1 METELSKVLASGG
14 SEAQQKY
21 LVDLAIDSELAENDL
36 QRLPLQDEVK
46 HYTTKLVNQIGDY
59 SKYLNEK
66 LANGGTVTAEEK
78 ESLRALYEALSSL
91 KKSLNE
97 MSRQMGDDFDFSS
110 LKDAGEGNFM
120 YDGFTELENMSV
132 NFPELIYDGPFS
144 EAPYEYTDTEA
155 KFSFSDIAASYGS
168 DNFDTVYAIC
178 VGDTGVNLTVTGM
191 KVTNCNITAP
201 VQTEETAAEAE
212 TEAQAEEETEAETEA
227 ETQEEDAEDEAE
239 IEEAAVEEE
248 SEAETEETTET
259 EATTA
264 AETTVKETT
273 AEETSATELTRPN
286 AAEIAANAPNG
297 DSIAPIIIIIVVVVV
312 VAAAAIVI
320 IIMMI
325 KKNKGKYY

>member
-1 METELSKVLASGG
+1 MKKLFRTMCAAAVGILSCAMLAVTAYAEDYTFDVSGASESGG
-14 SEAQQKY
+14 KWGQSFICYTALGNEEFSENFNPMWMTS
-21 LVDLAIDSELAENDL
+21 DSEVIVD
-36 QRLPLQDEVK
+36 
-46 HYTTKLVNQIGDY
+46 YTYKG
-59 SKYLNEK
+59 E
-66 LANGGTVTAEEK
+66 ANGSPV
-78 ESLRALYEALSSL
+78 
-91 KKSLNE
+91 
-97 MSRQMGDDFDFSS
+97 
-110 LKDAGEGNFM
+110 
-120 YDGFTELENMSV
+120 
-132 NFPELIYDGPFS
+132 ELIWQTWDDGPA
-144 EAPYEYTDTEA
+144 EPNPDVTKNWNKVTPYEYTDTEA

-201 VQTEETAAEAE
+201 VQTEEAAAEAE
-212 TEAQAEEETEAETEA
+212 TEAQTEEETEAETEAETEEATEAETEA

-248 SEAETEETTET
+248 TEAETEETTET

-286 AAEIAANAPNG
+286 AAEIAANAPKG

-312 VAAAAIVI
+312 VAAAAVVI

>member
-1 METELSKVLASGG
+1 MKKLFRTMCAAAVGILSCAMLAVTAYAEDYTFDVSGA
-14 SEAQQKY
+14 SESNGKWGQSFTCYTA
-21 LVDLAIDSELAENDL
+21 LGNEEFSENFNPMWMTSDSEVIVD
-36 QRLPLQDEVK
+36 
-46 HYTTKLVNQIGDY
+46 YTYKG
-59 SKYLNEK
+59 E
-66 LANGGTVTAEEK
+66 ANGSPV
-78 ESLRALYEALSSL
+78 
-91 KKSLNE
+91 
-97 MSRQMGDDFDFSS
+97 
-110 LKDAGEGNFM
+110 
-120 YDGFTELENMSV
+120 
-132 NFPELIYDGPFS
+132 ELIWQTWDDGPA
-144 EAPYEYTDTEA
+144 EPNPDVTKNWNKVTPYEYTDAEA

-201 VQTEETAAEAE
+201 VQTEEAAAEAE
-212 TEAQAEEETEAETEA
+212 TEAQTEEETEAETEAETEEATEAETEA

-248 SEAETEETTET
+248 TEAETEETTET
-259 EATTA
+259 EATTT

-273 AEETSATELTRPN
+273 AKETSATELTRPN
-286 AAEIAANAPNG
+286 AAEIAANAPKG

-312 VAAAAIVI
+312 VAAAAVVI

>member
-1 METELSKVLASGG
+1 MGNEEY
-14 SEAQQKY
+14 SENFNPMWMTS
-21 LVDLAIDSELAENDL
+21 DSEVIVD
-36 QRLPLQDEVK
+36 
-46 HYTTKLVNQIGDY
+46 YTYTG
-59 SKYLNEK
+59 E
-66 LANGGTVTAEEK
+66 ANGSPV
-78 ESLRALYEALSSL
+78 
-91 KKSLNE
+91 
-97 MSRQMGDDFDFSS
+97 
-110 LKDAGEGNFM
+110 
-120 YDGFTELENMSV
+120 
-132 NFPELIYDGPFS
+132 ELIWQTWGDGPVKPNPDVTKDWNKI
-144 EAPYEYTDTEA
+144 APYEYTDTEA

-212 TEAQAEEETEAETEA
+212 TEAQTEEETEAETEEATEAETEA
-227 ETQEEDAEDEAE
+227 ETQEEDED
-239 IEEAAVEEE
+239 
-248 SEAETEETTET
+248 ETEETTET

-264 AETTVKETT
+264 AETTVK
-273 AEETSATELTRPN
+273 ETSATELTRPN

>member
-1 METELSKVLASGG
+1 MKKLFRTMSAAAVGILSCAMLAVTAYAEDYMFDVSGA
-14 SEAQQKY
+14 SESNGKWGQSFICYTALGNEEY
-21 LVDLAIDSELAENDL
+21 SENFNPMWMTSDSEVIVD
-36 QRLPLQDEVK
+36 
-46 HYTTKLVNQIGDY
+46 YTYKG
-59 SKYLNEK
+59 E
-66 LANGGTVTAEEK
+66 ANGSPV
-78 ESLRALYEALSSL
+78 
-91 KKSLNE
+91 
-97 MSRQMGDDFDFSS
+97 
-110 LKDAGEGNFM
+110 
-120 YDGFTELENMSV
+120 
-132 NFPELIYDGPFS
+132 ELIWQTWGDGPVKPNPDVTKDWNKI
-144 EAPYEYTDTEA
+144 APYEYTDTEA

-201 VQTEETAAEAE
+201 VQTEEAAAEAE
-212 TEAQAEEETEAETEA
+212 TEAQTEEETEAETEAETEEATEAETEA

-248 SEAETEETTET
+248 TEAETEETTET
-259 EATTA
+259 EATTT

-273 AEETSATELTRPN
+273 AKETSATELTRPN
-286 AAEIAANAPNG
+286 AAEIAANAPKG

-312 VAAAAIVI
+312 VAAAAVVI

>member
-1 METELSKVLASGG
+1 MKKLFKTMSAAAVGILSCAILAATAYAEDYTFDVSGASESGG
-14 SEAQQKY
+14 KWGQSFICYTALGNEEYSENFNPMWMTS
-21 LVDLAIDSELAENDL
+21 DSEVIVD
-36 QRLPLQDEVK
+36 
-46 HYTTKLVNQIGDY
+46 YTYTG
-59 SKYLNEK
+59 E
-66 LANGGTVTAEEK
+66 ANGSPV
-78 ESLRALYEALSSL
+78 
-91 KKSLNE
+91 
-97 MSRQMGDDFDFSS
+97 
-110 LKDAGEGNFM
+110 
-120 YDGFTELENMSV
+120 
-132 NFPELIYDGPFS
+132 ELIWQTWGDGPVKPNPDVTKDWNKI
-144 EAPYEYTDTEA
+144 APYEYTDTEA

-212 TEAQAEEETEAETEA
+212 TEAQTEEEIEAETEA

-248 SEAETEETTET
+248 TEVETEETTET

-286 AAEIAANAPNG
+286 AAEIAANAPKG

-312 VAAAAIVI
+312 VAAAAVVI

>member
-1 METELSKVLASGG
+1 MKKLFKTMSAAAVGILSCAILAATAYAEDYTFDVSGASESGG
-14 SEAQQKY
+14 KWGQSFICYTALGNEEYSENFNPMWMTS
-21 LVDLAIDSELAENDL
+21 DSEVIVD
-36 QRLPLQDEVK
+36 
-46 HYTTKLVNQIGDY
+46 YTYTG
-59 SKYLNEK
+59 E
-66 LANGGTVTAEEK
+66 ANGSPV
-78 ESLRALYEALSSL
+78 
-91 KKSLNE
+91 
-97 MSRQMGDDFDFSS
+97 
-110 LKDAGEGNFM
+110 
-120 YDGFTELENMSV
+120 
-132 NFPELIYDGPFS
+132 ELIWQTWGDGPVKPNPDVTKDWNKI
-144 EAPYEYTDTEA
+144 APYEYTDTEA

-212 TEAQAEEETEAETEA
+212 TEAQTEEATEAETEA
-227 ETQEEDAEDEAE
+227 ETQEEDEAE

-286 AAEIAANAPNG
+286 AAEIAANAPKS

>member
-1 METELSKVLASGG
+1 MKKLFRTMCAAAVGILSCAMLDVTAYAEDYTFDVSGASESNGKWG
-14 SEAQQKY
+14 QSFICYTALGNEEYSENFNPMWMTS
-21 LVDLAIDSELAENDL
+21 DSEVIVD
-36 QRLPLQDEVK
+36 
-46 HYTTKLVNQIGDY
+46 YTYKG
-59 SKYLNEK
+59 E
-66 LANGGTVTAEEK
+66 ANGSPV
-78 ESLRALYEALSSL
+78 
-91 KKSLNE
+91 
-97 MSRQMGDDFDFSS
+97 
-110 LKDAGEGNFM
+110 
-120 YDGFTELENMSV
+120 
-132 NFPELIYDGPFS
+132 ELIWQTWGDGPVKPNPDVTKDWNKI
-144 EAPYEYTDTEA
+144 APYEYTDTEA

-201 VQTEETAAEAE
+201 VQTEEAAAEAE
-212 TEAQAEEETEAETEA
+212 TEAQTEEETEAETEAETEEATEAETEA

-248 SEAETEETTET
+248 TEAETEETTET
-259 EATTA
+259 EATTT

-273 AEETSATELTRPN
+273 AKETSATELTRPN
-286 AAEIAANAPNG
+286 AAEIAANAPKG

-312 VAAAAIVI
+312 VAAAAVVI

>member
-1 METELSKVLASGG
+1 MKKLFRTMCAAAVGILSCAMLAVTAYAEDYTFDVSGA
-14 SEAQQKY
+14 SESNGKWGQSFTCYTALGNEEY
-21 LVDLAIDSELAENDL
+21 SENFNPMWMTSDSEVIVD
-36 QRLPLQDEVK
+36 
-46 HYTTKLVNQIGDY
+46 YTYKG
-59 SKYLNEK
+59 E
-66 LANGGTVTAEEK
+66 ANGSPV
-78 ESLRALYEALSSL
+78 
-91 KKSLNE
+91 
-97 MSRQMGDDFDFSS
+97 
-110 LKDAGEGNFM
+110 
-120 YDGFTELENMSV
+120 
-132 NFPELIYDGPFS
+132 ELIWQTWGDGPVKPNPDVTKDWNKI
-144 EAPYEYTDTEA
+144 APYEYTDTEA

-201 VQTEETAAEAE
+201 VQTEEAAAEAE
-212 TEAQAEEETEAETEA
+212 TEAQTEEETEAETEAETEEATEAETEA

-248 SEAETEETTET
+248 TEAETEETTET
-259 EATTA
+259 EATTT

-273 AEETSATELTRPN
+273 AKETSATELTRPN
-286 AAEIAANAPNG
+286 AAEIAANAPKG

-312 VAAAAIVI
+312 VAAAAVVI

>member
-1 METELSKVLASGG
+1 MKKLFRTMSAAAVGILSCAMLAVTAYAEDYTFDVSGA
-14 SEAQQKY
+14 SESNGKWGQSFICYTA
-21 LVDLAIDSELAENDL
+21 LGNEEFSENFNPMWMTSDSEVIVD
-36 QRLPLQDEVK
+36 
-46 HYTTKLVNQIGDY
+46 YTYKG
-59 SKYLNEK
+59 E
-66 LANGGTVTAEEK
+66 ANGSPV
-78 ESLRALYEALSSL
+78 
-91 KKSLNE
+91 
-97 MSRQMGDDFDFSS
+97 
-110 LKDAGEGNFM
+110 
-120 YDGFTELENMSV
+120 
-132 NFPELIYDGPFS
+132 ELIWQTWGDGPVKPNPDVTKDWNKI
-144 EAPYEYTDTEA
+144 APYEYTDTEA

-212 TEAQAEEETEAETEA
+212 TEAQTEEETEAETEAETEEATEAETEA

-239 IEEAAVEEE
+239 IEEAAAEEE
-248 SEAETEETTET
+248 TEAETEETTET
-259 EATTA
+259 EVTTT

-273 AEETSATELTRPN
+273 AKETSATELTRPN
-286 AAEIAANAPNG
+286 AAEIAANAPKG

-312 VAAAAIVI
+312 VAAAAVVI

>member
-1 METELSKVLASGG
+1 MKKLFKTMSAAAVGILSCAILAATAYAEDYTFDVSGASESGG
-14 SEAQQKY
+14 KWGQSFICYTALGNEEYSENFNPMWMTS
-21 LVDLAIDSELAENDL
+21 DSEVIVD
-36 QRLPLQDEVK
+36 
-46 HYTTKLVNQIGDY
+46 YTYTG
-59 SKYLNEK
+59 E
-66 LANGGTVTAEEK
+66 ANGSPV
-78 ESLRALYEALSSL
+78 
-91 KKSLNE
+91 
-97 MSRQMGDDFDFSS
+97 
-110 LKDAGEGNFM
+110 
-120 YDGFTELENMSV
+120 
-132 NFPELIYDGPFS
+132 ELIWQTWGDGPVKPNPDVTKDWNKI
-144 EAPYEYTDTEA
+144 APYEYTDTEA

-212 TEAQAEEETEAETEA
+212 TEAQTEEATEAETEEATEAETEA
-227 ETQEEDAEDEAE
+227 ETQEED
-239 IEEAAVEEE
+239 
-248 SEAETEETTET
+248 EAETEETTET

-273 AEETSATELTRPN
+273 AEKTSATELTRPN

>member
-1 METELSKVLASGG
+1 MYVYILGKEYLKMKKLFRTMCAAAVGILSCAMLAVTAYAEDYTFDVSGA
-14 SEAQQKY
+14 SESNGKWGQSFTCYTA
-21 LVDLAIDSELAENDL
+21 LGNEEFSENFNPMWMTSDSEVIVD
-36 QRLPLQDEVK
+36 
-46 HYTTKLVNQIGDY
+46 YTYKG
-59 SKYLNEK
+59 E
-66 LANGGTVTAEEK
+66 ANGSPV
-78 ESLRALYEALSSL
+78 
-91 KKSLNE
+91 
-97 MSRQMGDDFDFSS
+97 
-110 LKDAGEGNFM
+110 
-120 YDGFTELENMSV
+120 
-132 NFPELIYDGPFS
+132 ELIWQTWGDGPA
-144 EAPYEYTDTEA
+144 EPNPDVTKNWNKVTPYEYTDTEA

-201 VQTEETAAEAE
+201 VQTEEAAAEAE
-212 TEAQAEEETEAETEA
+212 TEAQTEEETEAETEAETEEATEAETEA

-248 SEAETEETTET
+248 TEAETEETTET

-264 AETTVKETT
+264 ETTVKETT
-273 AEETSATELTRPN
+273 AKETSATELTRPN
-286 AAEIAANAPNG
+286 AAEIAANAPKG

-312 VAAAAIVI
+312 VAAAAVVI

>member
-1 METELSKVLASGG
+1 MKKLFKTMSAAAVGILSCAILAATAYAEDYTFDVSGASESGG
-14 SEAQQKY
+14 KWGQSFICYTALGNEEYSENFNPMWMTS
-21 LVDLAIDSELAENDL
+21 DSEVIVD
-36 QRLPLQDEVK
+36 
-46 HYTTKLVNQIGDY
+46 YTYTG
-59 SKYLNEK
+59 E
-66 LANGGTVTAEEK
+66 ANGSPV
-78 ESLRALYEALSSL
+78 
-91 KKSLNE
+91 
-97 MSRQMGDDFDFSS
+97 
-110 LKDAGEGNFM
+110 
-120 YDGFTELENMSV
+120 
-132 NFPELIYDGPFS
+132 ELIWQTWGDGPVKPNPDVTKDWNKI
-144 EAPYEYTDTEA
+144 APYEYTDTEA

-212 TEAQAEEETEAETEA
+212 TEAQTEEATEAETEEATEAETEA
-227 ETQEEDAEDEAE
+227 ETQEED
-239 IEEAAVEEE
+239 
-248 SEAETEETTET
+248 EAETEETTET

>member
-1 METELSKVLASGG
+1 MKKLFKTMSAAAVGILSCAILAATAYAEDYTFDVSGASESGG
-14 SEAQQKY
+14 KWGQSFICYTALGNEEYSENFNPMWMTS
-21 LVDLAIDSELAENDL
+21 DSEVIVD
-36 QRLPLQDEVK
+36 
-46 HYTTKLVNQIGDY
+46 YTYTG
-59 SKYLNEK
+59 E
-66 LANGGTVTAEEK
+66 ANGSPV
-78 ESLRALYEALSSL
+78 
-91 KKSLNE
+91 
-97 MSRQMGDDFDFSS
+97 
-110 LKDAGEGNFM
+110 
-120 YDGFTELENMSV
+120 
-132 NFPELIYDGPFS
+132 ELIWQTWGDGPVKPNPDVTKDWNKI
-144 EAPYEYTDTEA
+144 APYEYTDTEA

-191 KVTNCNITAP
+191 KVTNCNITA
-201 VQTEETAAEAE
+201 E
-212 TEAQAEEETEAETEA
+212 TEAQTEEATEAETEA
-227 ETQEEDAEDEAE
+227 ETQEEDEAE

-248 SEAETEETTET
+248 NEAETEETTET

>member
-1 METELSKVLASGG
+1 MYVYILGKEYLKMKKLFKTMSAAAVGILSCAILAATAYAEDYTFDVSGASESGG
-14 SEAQQKY
+14 KWGQSFICYTALGNEEYSENFNPMWMTS
-21 LVDLAIDSELAENDL
+21 DSEVIVD
-36 QRLPLQDEVK
+36 
-46 HYTTKLVNQIGDY
+46 YTYTG
-59 SKYLNEK
+59 E
-66 LANGGTVTAEEK
+66 ANGSPV
-78 ESLRALYEALSSL
+78 
-91 KKSLNE
+91 
-97 MSRQMGDDFDFSS
+97 
-110 LKDAGEGNFM
+110 
-120 YDGFTELENMSV
+120 
-132 NFPELIYDGPFS
+132 ELIWQTWGDGPVKPNPDVTKDWNKI
-144 EAPYEYTDTEA
+144 APYEYTDTEA

-191 KVTNCNITAP
+191 KVTNCNITAT

-212 TEAQAEEETEAETEA
+212 TEAQTEEATEAETEA
-227 ETQEEDAEDEAE
+227 ETQEEDEAE

-248 SEAETEETTET
+248 NEAETEETTET

>member
-1 METELSKVLASGG
+1 MKKLFRTMCAAAVGILSCAMLAVTAYAEDYTFDVSGA
-14 SEAQQKY
+14 SESNGKWGQSFTCYTA
-21 LVDLAIDSELAENDL
+21 LGNEEFSENFNPMWMTSDSEVIVD
-36 QRLPLQDEVK
+36 
-46 HYTTKLVNQIGDY
+46 YTYKG
-59 SKYLNEK
+59 E
-66 LANGGTVTAEEK
+66 ANGSPV
-78 ESLRALYEALSSL
+78 
-91 KKSLNE
+91 
-97 MSRQMGDDFDFSS
+97 
-110 LKDAGEGNFM
+110 
-120 YDGFTELENMSV
+120 
-132 NFPELIYDGPFS
+132 ELIWQTWDDGPA
-144 EAPYEYTDTEA
+144 EPNPDVTKNWNKVTPYEYTDTEA

-201 VQTEETAAEAE
+201 VQTEEAAAEAE
-212 TEAQAEEETEAETEA
+212 TEAQTEEETEAETEAETEEATEAETEA

-248 SEAETEETTET
+248 TETEAEETTET
-259 EATTA
+259 EATTT

-273 AEETSATELTRPN
+273 AKETSATELTRPN
-286 AAEIAANAPNG
+286 AAEIAANAPKG

-312 VAAAAIVI
+312 VAAAAVVI

>member
-1 METELSKVLASGG
+1 MKKLLKAMSAAAVGVFSCAVLAVTAYAEDYTFDVSGATETNG
-14 SEAQQKY
+14 QWSQSFSYYTALGNEEFA
-21 LVDLAIDSELAENDL
+21 ANFNPMWMTSDSEVIVD
-36 QRLPLQDEVK
+36 
-46 HYTTKLVNQIGDY
+46 YTYTG
-59 SKYLNEK
+59 E
-66 LANGGTVTAEEK
+66 ANGAPV
-78 ESLRALYEALSSL
+78 
-91 KKSLNE
+91 
-97 MSRQMGDDFDFSS
+97 
-110 LKDAGEGNFM
+110 
-120 YDGFTELENMSV
+120 
-132 NFPELIYDGPFS
+132 ELIWQTWDDGPA
-144 EAPYEYTDTEA
+144 EPNPDVTKKWNKVAPYEYTDTEA

-212 TEAQAEEETEAETEA
+212 TEAQTEEETEAETEEATEAETEA
-227 ETQEEDAEDEAE
+227 ETQEEDEAE

-248 SEAETEETTET
+248 TEAETEETTET

-286 AAEIAANAPNG
+286 AAEIAANAPKG

-312 VAAAAIVI
+312 VAAAAVVI

>member
-1 METELSKVLASGG
+1 MSAAAVGILSCAILAATAYAEDYTFDVSGASESGG
-14 SEAQQKY
+14 KWGQSFICYTALGNEEYSENFNPMWMTS
-21 LVDLAIDSELAENDL
+21 DSEVIVD
-36 QRLPLQDEVK
+36 
-46 HYTTKLVNQIGDY
+46 YTYKG
-59 SKYLNEK
+59 E
-66 LANGGTVTAEEK
+66 ANGSPV
-78 ESLRALYEALSSL
+78 
-91 KKSLNE
+91 
-97 MSRQMGDDFDFSS
+97 
-110 LKDAGEGNFM
+110 
-120 YDGFTELENMSV
+120 
-132 NFPELIYDGPFS
+132 ELIWQTWGDGPVKPNPDVTKDWNKI
-144 EAPYEYTDTEA
+144 APYEYTDTEA

-212 TEAQAEEETEAETEA
+212 TEAQTEEETEAETEEATEAETEA
-227 ETQEEDAEDEAE
+227 ETQEED
-239 IEEAAVEEE
+239 
-248 SEAETEETTET
+248 EAETEETTET

>member
-1 METELSKVLASGG
+1 MYVYILGKEYLKMKKLFRTMSAAAVGILSCAMLAVTAYAEDYTFDVSGA
-14 SEAQQKY
+14 SESNGKWGQSFTCYTA
-21 LVDLAIDSELAENDL
+21 LGNEEFSENFNPMWMTSDSEVIVD
-36 QRLPLQDEVK
+36 
-46 HYTTKLVNQIGDY
+46 YTYKG
-59 SKYLNEK
+59 E
-66 LANGGTVTAEEK
+66 ANGSPV
-78 ESLRALYEALSSL
+78 
-91 KKSLNE
+91 
-97 MSRQMGDDFDFSS
+97 
-110 LKDAGEGNFM
+110 
-120 YDGFTELENMSV
+120 
-132 NFPELIYDGPFS
+132 ELIWQTWDDGPA
-144 EAPYEYTDTEA
+144 EPNPDVTKNWNKVTPYEYTDTEA

-212 TEAQAEEETEAETEA
+212 TEAQTEEEIEAETEA

-248 SEAETEETTET
+248 TEVETEETTET

>member
-1 METELSKVLASGG
+1 MKKLFRTMSAAAVGILSCAILAATAYAEDYTFDVSGASESGG
-14 SEAQQKY
+14 KWGQSFICYTALGNEEYSENFNPMWMTS
-21 LVDLAIDSELAENDL
+21 DSEVIVD
-36 QRLPLQDEVK
+36 
-46 HYTTKLVNQIGDY
+46 YTYKG
-59 SKYLNEK
+59 E
-66 LANGGTVTAEEK
+66 ANGSPV
-78 ESLRALYEALSSL
+78 
-91 KKSLNE
+91 
-97 MSRQMGDDFDFSS
+97 
-110 LKDAGEGNFM
+110 
-120 YDGFTELENMSV
+120 
-132 NFPELIYDGPFS
+132 ELIWQTWGDGPV
-144 EAPYEYTDTEA
+144 EPNPDVTKDWNKIAPYEYTDTEA

-212 TEAQAEEETEAETEA
+212 TEAQTEEETEAETEEATEAETEA
-227 ETQEEDAEDEAE
+227 ETQEEDEAE

-248 SEAETEETTET
+248 SEAETEETTKT

>member
-1 METELSKVLASGG
+1 MKKLFRTMSAAAVGILSCAILAATAYAEDYTFDVSGASESGG
-14 SEAQQKY
+14 KWGQSFICYTALGNEEYSENFNPMWMTS
-21 LVDLAIDSELAENDL
+21 DSEVIVD
-36 QRLPLQDEVK
+36 
-46 HYTTKLVNQIGDY
+46 YTYTG
-59 SKYLNEK
+59 E
-66 LANGGTVTAEEK
+66 ANGSPV
-78 ESLRALYEALSSL
+78 
-91 KKSLNE
+91 
-97 MSRQMGDDFDFSS
+97 
-110 LKDAGEGNFM
+110 
-120 YDGFTELENMSV
+120 
-132 NFPELIYDGPFS
+132 ELIWQTWGDGPVKPNPDVTKDWNKI
-144 EAPYEYTDTEA
+144 APYEYTDTEA

-191 KVTNCNITAP
+191 RVTNCNITAP

-212 TEAQAEEETEAETEA
+212 TEAQTEEETEAETEEATEAETEA
-227 ETQEEDAEDEAE
+227 ETQEED
-239 IEEAAVEEE
+239 
-248 SEAETEETTET
+248 EAETEETTET

>member
-1 METELSKVLASGG
+1 MSAAAVGVLSCAVLAVTAYAEDYTFDVSGATETNGQWSQSFSYYTALG
-14 SEAQQKY
+14 SEEFA
-21 LVDLAIDSELAENDL
+21 ANFNPMWMTSDSEVIVD
-36 QRLPLQDEVK
+36 
-46 HYTTKLVNQIGDY
+46 YTYTG
-59 SKYLNEK
+59 E
-66 LANGGTVTAEEK
+66 ANGAPV
-78 ESLRALYEALSSL
+78 
-91 KKSLNE
+91 
-97 MSRQMGDDFDFSS
+97 
-110 LKDAGEGNFM
+110 
-120 YDGFTELENMSV
+120 
-132 NFPELIYDGPFS
+132 ELIWQTWDDGPA
-144 EAPYEYTDTEA
+144 EPNPDVTKKWNKVTPYEYTDTEA
-155 KFSFSDIAASYGS
+155 KFSFSNIAASYGS

-212 TEAQAEEETEAETEA
+212 TEAQTEEETEAETEEATEAETEA
-227 ETQEEDAEDEAE
+227 ETQEEDEAE

-248 SEAETEETTET
+248 NEAETEETTET

-286 AAEIAANAPNG
+286 AAEIAANAPKG

-312 VAAAAIVI
+312 VAAAAVVI

>member
-1 METELSKVLASGG
+1 MKKLFKTMSAAAVGILSCAILAATAYAEDYTFDVSGASESGG
-14 SEAQQKY
+14 KWGQSFICYTALGNEEYSENFNPMWMTS
-21 LVDLAIDSELAENDL
+21 DSEVIVD
-36 QRLPLQDEVK
+36 
-46 HYTTKLVNQIGDY
+46 YTYTG
-59 SKYLNEK
+59 E
-66 LANGGTVTAEEK
+66 ANGSPV
-78 ESLRALYEALSSL
+78 
-91 KKSLNE
+91 
-97 MSRQMGDDFDFSS
+97 
-110 LKDAGEGNFM
+110 
-120 YDGFTELENMSV
+120 
-132 NFPELIYDGPFS
+132 ELIWQTWGDGPVKPNPDVTKDWNKI
-144 EAPYEYTDTEA
+144 APYEYTDTEA

-212 TEAQAEEETEAETEA
+212 TEAQTEEEN
-227 ETQEEDAEDEAE
+227 
-239 IEEAAVEEE
+239 
-248 SEAETEETTET
+248 EAETEETTET

>member
-1 METELSKVLASGG
+1 MKKLFRTMSAAAVGILSCAILAATAYAEDYTFDVSGASESGG
-14 SEAQQKY
+14 KWGQSFICYTALGNEEYSENFNPMWMTS
-21 LVDLAIDSELAENDL
+21 DSEVIVD
-36 QRLPLQDEVK
+36 
-46 HYTTKLVNQIGDY
+46 YTYTG
-59 SKYLNEK
+59 E
-66 LANGGTVTAEEK
+66 ANGSPV
-78 ESLRALYEALSSL
+78 
-91 KKSLNE
+91 
-97 MSRQMGDDFDFSS
+97 
-110 LKDAGEGNFM
+110 
-120 YDGFTELENMSV
+120 
-132 NFPELIYDGPFS
+132 ELIWQTWGDGPVKPNPDVTKDWNKI
-144 EAPYEYTDTEA
+144 APYEYTDTEA

-212 TEAQAEEETEAETEA
+212 TEAQTEEETEAETEEATEAETEA
-227 ETQEEDAEDEAE
+227 ETQEEDEAE

-248 SEAETEETTET
+248 TEAETEETTET

-273 AEETSATELTRPN
+273 AEEASATELTRPN

>member
-1 METELSKVLASGG
+1 MKKLFKTMSAAAVGILSCAILAATAYAEDYTFDVSGASESGG
-14 SEAQQKY
+14 KWGQSFICYTALGNEEYSENFNPMWMTS
-21 LVDLAIDSELAENDL
+21 DSEVIVD
-36 QRLPLQDEVK
+36 
-46 HYTTKLVNQIGDY
+46 YTYTG
-59 SKYLNEK
+59 E
-66 LANGGTVTAEEK
+66 ANGSPV
-78 ESLRALYEALSSL
+78 
-91 KKSLNE
+91 
-97 MSRQMGDDFDFSS
+97 
-110 LKDAGEGNFM
+110 
-120 YDGFTELENMSV
+120 
-132 NFPELIYDGPFS
+132 ELIWQTWGDGPVKPNPDVTKDWNKI
-144 EAPYEYTDTEA
+144 APYEYTDTEA

-212 TEAQAEEETEAETEA
+212 TEAQAEEETEAETEEATEA
-227 ETQEEDAEDEAE
+227 ET
-239 IEEAAVEEE
+239 
-248 SEAETEETTET
+248 EAETEETTET

>member
-1 METELSKVLASGG
+1 MKKLLKAMSAAAVGILSCAILAVTAYAEDYTFDVSGA
-14 SEAQQKY
+14 SESNGKWGQSFICYTALGNEEY
-21 LVDLAIDSELAENDL
+21 SENFNPMWMTSDSEVIVD
-36 QRLPLQDEVK
+36 
-46 HYTTKLVNQIGDY
+46 YTYKG
-59 SKYLNEK
+59 E
-66 LANGGTVTAEEK
+66 ANGSPV
-78 ESLRALYEALSSL
+78 
-91 KKSLNE
+91 
-97 MSRQMGDDFDFSS
+97 
-110 LKDAGEGNFM
+110 
-120 YDGFTELENMSV
+120 
-132 NFPELIYDGPFS
+132 ELIWQTWGDGPVKPNPDVTKDWNKI
-144 EAPYEYTDTEA
+144 APYEYTDTEA

-201 VQTEETAAEAE
+201 VQTEEAAAEAE
-212 TEAQAEEETEAETEA
+212 TEAQTEEETEAETEAETEEATEAETEA

-248 SEAETEETTET
+248 TEAETEETTET
-259 EATTA
+259 EATTT

-273 AEETSATELTRPN
+273 AKETSATELTRPN
-286 AAEIAANAPNG
+286 AAEIAANAPKG

>member
-1 METELSKVLASGG
+1 MKKLFKTMSAAAVGILSCAILAATAYAEDYTFDVSGASESGG
-14 SEAQQKY
+14 KWGQSFICYTALGNEEYSE
-21 LVDLAIDSELAENDL
+21 
-36 QRLPLQDEVK
+36 
-46 HYTTKLVNQIGDY
+46 
-59 SKYLNEK
+59 
-66 LANGGTVTAEEK
+66 
-78 ESLRALYEALSSL
+78 
-91 KKSLNE
+91 
-97 MSRQMGDDFDFSS
+97 
-110 LKDAGEGNFM
+110 NFNPM
-120 YDGFTELENMSV
+120 WMTWG
-132 NFPELIYDGPFS
+132 DGPVKPNPDVTKDWNKI
-144 EAPYEYTDTEA
+144 APYEYTDTEA

-212 TEAQAEEETEAETEA
+212 TEAQTEEATEAETEA

>member
-1 METELSKVLASGG
+1 MKKLFRTMSAAAVGILSCAILAATAYAEDYTFDVSGASESGG
-14 SEAQQKY
+14 KWGQSFICYTALGNEEYSENFNPMWMTS
-21 LVDLAIDSELAENDL
+21 DSEVIVD
-36 QRLPLQDEVK
+36 
-46 HYTTKLVNQIGDY
+46 YTYTG
-59 SKYLNEK
+59 E
-66 LANGGTVTAEEK
+66 ANGSPV
-78 ESLRALYEALSSL
+78 
-91 KKSLNE
+91 
-97 MSRQMGDDFDFSS
+97 
-110 LKDAGEGNFM
+110 
-120 YDGFTELENMSV
+120 
-132 NFPELIYDGPFS
+132 ELIWQTWGDGPVKPNPDVTKDWNKI
-144 EAPYEYTDTEA
+144 APYEYTDTEA

-191 KVTNCNITAP
+191 KVTNCNITTP

-212 TEAQAEEETEAETEA
+212 TEAQTEEATEAETEA

-248 SEAETEETTET
+248 TEAETEETTET

-286 AAEIAANAPNG
+286 AAEIAANAPKG

-312 VAAAAIVI
+312 VAAAAVVI